1 MVGKHSSRAL
11 TRLVIGLSAVEKPWR
26 RIDTRLR
33 VVEGLLAEQRVETRH
48 GPLIFVTTHPQ
59 ALQYPREFA
68 TREPETLAWI
78 DAFQTPSRFWDI
90 GANIGVFSI
99 YAGLRPGVEVLA
111 FEPAAASYAALCRN
125 IEVNGLGDHVQ
136 AYCLAI
142 GDRTELGRL
151 NLSATNAG
159 SVFNAFESTNDC
171 FGNEIAVA
179 FQQGMVGFSIDSL
192 RRQFGLPAP
201 NYLKIDVDSIEE
213 RILAGACETL
223 RDPELR
229 SVLIEVETADTP
241 RNDRLAEALAAAG
254 FRRTLRSTINQGGAV
269 NEIFERTGARAAVE
283 PSGEPLTP

>member
-1 MVGKHSSRAL
+1 VVGKRLGRAL

-26 RIDTRLR
+26 RVDTRLR

-78 DAFQTPSRFWDI
+78 DAFETPCRFWDI

-99 YAGLRPGVEVLA
+99 YAGVRPGVEVRA
-111 FEPAAASYAALCRN
+111 FEPAAASYGALCRN
-125 IEVNGLGDHVQ
+125 IEVNGLGDRVQ

-142 GDRTELGRL
+142 SDRTELGRL
-151 NLSATNAG
+151 NLSGTNAG
-159 SVFNAFESTNDC
+159 SVFNAFESTDDC
-171 FGNEIAVA
+171 FGNTIAIA
-179 FQQGMVGFSIDSL
+179 FRQGVVGFSIDGFRCL
-192 RRQFGLPAP
+192 FGIAAP

-223 RDPELR
+223 RNPDLR
-229 SVLIEVETADTP
+229 SVLIELEAADTP
-241 RNDRLAEALAAAG
+241 RNDRLTDALAAAG
-254 FRRTLRSTINQGGAV
+254 FRPTLRSATDQGGVV
-269 NEIFERTGARAAVE
+269 NGIFERTTAPVVAE
-283 PSGEPLTP
+283 PSGEPVVP

>member
-1 MVGKHSSRAL
+1 VVGKHSGRAL

-78 DAFQTPSRFWDI
+78 DAFETPCRFWDI

-99 YAGLRPGVEVLA
+99 YAGLRTGVEVRA
-111 FEPAAASYAALCRN
+111 FEPAAASYGALCRN
-125 IEVNGLGDHVQ
+125 IEANRLGNRVQ

-142 GDRTELGRL
+142 SDRTELGRL
-151 NLSATNAG
+151 NLSGTNAG
-159 SVFNAFESTNDC
+159 SVFNAFESTDDC

-179 FQQGMVGFSIDSL
+179 FRQGVVGFSIDGF
-192 RRQFGLPAP
+192 RRLFGLAAP

-223 RDPELR
+223 RDPGLR
-229 SVLIEVETADTP
+229 SVLIELEAADTS
-241 RNDRLAEALAAAG
+241 RNDRLADALRAAG
-254 FRRTLRSTINQGGAV
+254 FGLTLRSSANQGGVV
-269 NEIFERTGARAAVE
+269 NGIFERTAVRIVAE